1 MYFDALEERLS
12 SYGSGGYY
20 FLEAFIL
27 KLLELE
33 GEPLGQK
40 IVQHGGGAAPFDA
53 TAPDGIGEIREPLA
67 IEITFTIS
75 GKKLQAIIANYSR
88 RASPGYRLLVI
99 APKVK
104 EDQLPLIFGAMGG
117 ASQFPLFFW
126 GKEKINELILKHAD
140 AAGVLAENMFSVRLK
155 MAAARPTNAWQEE
168 REQIIKEISEQ
179 YRAGSFSLA
188 LGAGVSSS
196 AGLPDWNTLLNSLFV
211 SMLSEENIG
220 EGESNN
226 SQVAQIVSRLM
237 EVDGPSAL
245 MLARY
250 IRKGLA
256 AGSPTEQQVF
266 IEAITKQLYELRNTD
281 YPIESM
287 LITAIATLCTPTRTG
302 AKIKS
307 ILTYNFDDFIER
319 ALKAKSLVHKS
330 VFEEFE
336 TASAEELPIYHVHG
350 FLPQDRSGYPN
361 LDRCTLVFSE
371 EGYHQIYRDAY
382 HWSNLAQLNIFKE
395 TSCLMIGLSLT
406 DPNLRR
412 LLEIASK
419 SLEKP
424 KHFAFMRRLNPVK
437 FKRGEGGAPLK
448 IPNAVIERFL
458 DRHHSTNEE
467 LMRELGVT
475 IIWYEDYNDIPVILD
490 RVRVGQRSG

>member
-1 MYFDALEERLS
+1 MYFEALEERLS

-20 FLEAFIL
+20 FLEAFII

-33 GEPLGQK
+33 AESLGQQ
-40 IVQHGGGAAPFDA
+40 IDHHGGQGVAFDV
-53 TAPDGIGEIREPLA
+53 TAPKGIGDIHEPVA
-67 IEITFTIS
+67 IEVVFAIS
-75 GKKLQAIIANYSR
+75 KKKVESILSHYSKW
-88 RASPGYRLLVI
+88 AKPGYRLLIV
-99 APKVK
+99 APKVTIDK
-104 EDQLPLIFGAMGG
+104 LPALFAE
-117 ASQFPLFFW
+117 ATSFPFYFW
-126 GKEKINELILKHAD
+126 GKDQLDSLLLKHA
-140 AAGVLAENMFSVRLK
+140 AAAETLAENMFSVRLK
-155 MAAARPTNAWQEE
+155 MAASRSSSAWREE
-168 REQIIKEISEQ
+168 REETIKVISEQ
-179 YRAGSFSLA
+179 YRNGSFSLA

-196 AGLPDWNTLLNSLFV
+196 AGLPDWNTLLSSLFV

-226 SQVAQIVSRLM
+226 DQVAQIVGRLM

-256 AGSPTEQQVF
+256 AGSQTEQQVF
-266 IEAITKQLYELRNTD
+266 TEEITSQLYELRD
-281 YPIESM
+281 SSYPIESD
-287 LITAIATLCTPTRTG
+287 LIKAIADMCTPTRTG
-302 AKIKS
+302 ARVKS
-307 ILTYNFDDFIER
+307 IMTYNFDDLLER
-319 ALKAKSLVHKS
+319 ALKNKSLVHKS

-350 FLPQDRSGYPN
+350 FLPQDRSEYAN

-382 HWSNLAQLNIFKE
+382 HWSNLIQLSILKE

-412 LLEIASK
+412 LLEIAAK
-419 SLEKP
+419 SIEKP
-424 KHFAFMRRLNPVK
+424 KHYAFMRRLNSAK
-437 FKRGEGGAPLK
+437 FKKGNANIPLK
-448 IPNAVIERFL
+448 IPNTIIERFL

-475 IIWYEDYNDIPVILD
+475 VIWYEGYDDIPKILD
-490 RVRVGQRSG
+490 RIRLGQRNGH

>member
-12 SYGSGGYY
+12 SYGSGGFY

-33 GEPLGQK
+33 AETLGQK
-40 IVQHGGGAAPFDA
+40 ILQHGVPSAPFDA
-53 TAPDGIGEIREPLA
+53 TAPNGVGEISEPVV
-67 IEITFTIS
+67 IEITFAIS
-75 GKKLQAIIANYSR
+75 SKKLESIISHYSKK
-88 RASPGYRLLVI
+88 AEPGYRLLVI
-99 APKVK
+99 APKVTD
-104 EDQLPLIFGAMGG
+104 DQLPFILGG
-117 ASQFPLFFW
+117 VSDASRFPLYLW
-126 GKEKINELILKHAD
+126 GREKIDELIAKHA
-140 AAGVLAENMFSVRLK
+140 AVAGVLAENMFSVRLK
-155 MAAARPTNAWQEE
+155 MAADRPSNAWHEE
-168 REQIIKEISEQ
+168 RDQIIKDISDQ

-220 EGESNN
+220 EGESNH
-226 SQVAQIVSRLM
+226 SQVAQIVGRLM

-266 IEAITKQLYELRNTD
+266 IEAITKQLYDLRNTD
-281 YPIESM
+281 FPVESK

-319 ALKAKSLVHKS
+319 ALKAKALVHKS

-336 TASAEELPIYHVHG
+336 TASAEELPVTM
-350 FLPQDRSGYPN
+350 
-361 LDRCTLVFSE
+361 CMV
-371 EGYHQIYRDAY
+371 
-382 HWSNLAQLNIFKE
+382 
-395 TSCLMIGLSLT
+395 SCPRT
-406 DPNLRR
+406 
-412 LLEIASK
+412 
-419 SLEKP
+419 
-424 KHFAFMRRLNPVK
+424 
-437 FKRGEGGAPLK
+437 
-448 IPNAVIERFL
+448 
-458 DRHHSTNEE
+458 
-467 LMRELGVT
+467 
-475 IIWYEDYNDIPVILD
+475 
-490 RVRVGQRSG
+490 GQATPI